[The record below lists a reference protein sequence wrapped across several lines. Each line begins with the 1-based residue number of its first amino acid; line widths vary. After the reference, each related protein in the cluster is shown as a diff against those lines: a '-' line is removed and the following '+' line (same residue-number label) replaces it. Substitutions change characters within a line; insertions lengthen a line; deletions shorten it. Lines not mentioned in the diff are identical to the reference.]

1 MTHRNVQEWYP
12 HVVSSSI
19 TFDGDFDRNSVSF
32 LVRIYP
38 LRISRQGPDIIL
50 NEEES
55 RNCVVLNMIRS
66 SLL

>member
-1 MTHRNVQEWYP
+1 MSKNGIHMLYLP
-12 HVVSSSI
+12 CSI

-38 LRISRQGPDIIL
+38 LRISRKGPDIIL